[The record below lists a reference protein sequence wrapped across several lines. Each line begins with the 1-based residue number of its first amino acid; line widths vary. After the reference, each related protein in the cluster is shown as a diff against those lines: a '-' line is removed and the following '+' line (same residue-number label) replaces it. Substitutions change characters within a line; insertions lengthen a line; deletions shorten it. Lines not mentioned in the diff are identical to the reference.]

1 MIIISWGPKT
11 KQPKKKKSEEEK
23 THFRKSIL
31 MDDFHLCSFLSQKL
45 LLFFPLC
52 DLTINSNKPC
62 HPKYKKV
69 EFDLLIFCL
78 VAD

>member
-52 DLTINSNKPC
+52 DRTTVQQMVLNFQNPSIKRLN
-62 HPKYKKV
+62 
-69 EFDLLIFCL
+69 LISYIS
-78 VAD
+78 